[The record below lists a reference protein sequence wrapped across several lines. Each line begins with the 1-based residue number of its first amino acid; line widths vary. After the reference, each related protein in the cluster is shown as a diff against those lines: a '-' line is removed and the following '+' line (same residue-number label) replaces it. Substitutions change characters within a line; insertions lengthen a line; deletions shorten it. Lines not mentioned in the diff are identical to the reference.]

1 MVIRAHRPGS
11 SIAKFNTRTFNSQGD
26 VVLRNVLK
34 NLDLNAATEQQLA
47 VIFGKDHA
55 KQIMD
60 YRTQNGPF
68 ESWEDLK
75 RIPRNRWT
83 HAGHSEASWMHS
95 WRESGLSQG
104 PPH

>member
-34 NLDLNAATEQQLA
+34 NLDLNAATERQLA

-75 RIPRNRWT
+75 RIP
-83 HAGHSEASWMHS
+83 GIV
-95 WRESGLSQG
+95 G
-104 PPH
+104 PMLDTLKHLGCSLGGKAA